1 MIVLIRVVKTYAIKL
16 MLVLGTMPKGV
27 FLAGWGHTFLRG
39 PPSLQSNRCRLRALK
54 GRLLLRFLPLL
65 PCSLKLVIQLT
76 VG

>member
-16 MLVLGTMPKGV
+16 MLVVGTMPKGV

-54 GRLLLRFLPLL
+54 GRFLPLL